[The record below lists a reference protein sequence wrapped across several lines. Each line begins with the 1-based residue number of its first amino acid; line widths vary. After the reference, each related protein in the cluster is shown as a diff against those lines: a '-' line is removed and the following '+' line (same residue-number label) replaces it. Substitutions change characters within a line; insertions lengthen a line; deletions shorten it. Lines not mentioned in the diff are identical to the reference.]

1 MDSYQKASDMVM
13 ILKDCINKM
22 SVVDDKEGLFLL
34 HMEAL
39 RCLSGIYNNCKER
52 LEQRD
57 KDEGR
62 EQR

>member
-1 MDSYQKASDMVM
+1 MDSYQKASDGYDM
-13 ILKDCINKM
+13 LKDCINKM
-22 SVVDDKEGLFLL
+22 SIADDKEGLFFLYMGAL
-34 HMEAL
+34 HNL
-39 RCLSGIYNNCKER
+39 VGIYEYNKER